1 MVTFSGCQAK
11 PADMLNAIISGFALG
26 GGLIVAIGAQ
36 NAFVIRQ
43 GVINQHVFWI
53 CLFCAVSDAILI
65 WAGTYGLGSI
75 LQALPWLIPVMTYGG
90 AAFLIWYGIK
100 AMRRVMHP
108 QALAEEGRTANNL
121 FMALAACAAFTWL
134 NPHVYLDTVVLV
146 GSIANAR
153 PLGEQAP
160 FAFGAT
166 LASFMWFFAI
176 GYGAKAL
183 RGPLS
188 KPLVWRGI
196 DAAIAAI
203 MFWLAIKLLIG

>member
-1 MVTFSGCQAK
+1 
-11 PADMLNAIISGFALG
+11 MLNALLAGFALG

-43 GVINQHVFWI
+43 GVLNAHIFWV
-53 CLFCAVSDAILI
+53 CLFCAISDAILI
-65 WAGTYGLGSI
+65 WGGTYGLGAI
-75 LQALPWLIPVMTYGG
+75 LEVMPWLLKVMQYGG

-100 AMRRVMHP
+100 AARRVLKP
-108 QALAEEGRTANNL
+108 EALDESSKTASNL
-121 FMALAACAAFTWL
+121 FMALATCAALTWL

-160 FAFGAT
+160 FALGAS
-166 LASFMWFFAI
+166 LASFAWFFAI

-188 KPLVWRGI
+188 KPIVWRAI
-196 DAAIAAI
+196 DAIIAMI
-203 MFWLAIKLLIG
+203 MFWLAFKLLIS

>member
-1 MVTFSGCQAK
+1 
-11 PADMLNAIISGFALG
+11 MLNAILAGFALG

-43 GVINQHVFWI
+43 GVLNQHVFWI
-53 CLFCAVSDAILI
+53 CLFCSVSDAILI
-65 WAGTYGLGSI
+65 WGGTYGLGTI
-75 LQALPWLIPVMTYGG
+75 LEVLPWLLKVMQYGG

-100 AMRRVMHP
+100 AARRVLKP
-108 QALAEEGRTANNL
+108 EALNDSTKAASNL
-121 FMALAACAAFTWL
+121 FMALATCAALTWL

-153 PLGEQAP
+153 PQGEQAA
-160 FAFGAT
+160 FALGAS
-166 LASFMWFFAI
+166 LASFAWFYAI
-176 GYGAKAL
+176 GYGAKSL

-188 KPLVWRGI
+188 KPIVWRGI
-196 DAAIAAI
+196 DAAIALI

>member
-1 MVTFSGCQAK
+1 
-11 PADMLNAIISGFALG
+11 MLNAVLAGFALG

-43 GVINQHVFWI
+43 GVLNAHIFWI
-53 CLFCAVSDAILI
+53 CLFCSFSDAILI
-65 WAGTYGLGSI
+65 WGGTYGLGAI
-75 LQALPWLIPVMTYGG
+75 LELMPWLLKVMQYGG

-100 AMRRVMHP
+100 AARRVLKP
-108 QALAEEGRTANNL
+108 QALSDSSKTASNL
-121 FMALAACAAFTWL
+121 FMALATCAALTWL

-153 PLGEQAP
+153 PQGETAP
-160 FAFGAT
+160 FALGAS
-166 LASFMWFFAI
+166 LASFAWFFAI

-188 KPLVWRGI
+188 KPIVWRAI
-196 DAAIAAI
+196 DAAIALI
-203 MFWLAIKLLIG
+203 MFWLAFKLVIS

>member
-1 MVTFSGCQAK
+1 MF
-11 PADMLNAIISGFALG
+11 NAIIAGFALG

-43 GVINQHVFWI
+43 GVLNSHIFWI
-53 CLFCAVSDAILI
+53 CLFCSISDAILI
-65 WAGTYGLGSI
+65 WGGTYGLGAI
-75 LQALPWLIPVMTYGG
+75 LEVMPWLLKVMQYGG

-100 AMRRVMHP
+100 AARRVLKP
-108 QALAEEGRTANNL
+108 EALDESSKTASNL
-121 FMALAACAAFTWL
+121 FMALATCAALTWL

-160 FAFGAT
+160 FALGAS
-166 LASFMWFFAI
+166 LASFAWFFAI

-188 KPLVWRGI
+188 KPIVWRAI
-196 DAAIAAI
+196 DAIIAVI
-203 MFWLAIKLLIG
+203 MFWLAFKLLIS

>member
-1 MVTFSGCQAK
+1 
-11 PADMLNAIISGFALG
+11 MLNALLAGFALG

-43 GVINQHVFWI
+43 GVSNAHIFWV
-53 CLFCAVSDAILI
+53 CLFCAISDAILI
-65 WAGTYGLGSI
+65 WGGTYGLGAI
-75 LQALPWLIPVMTYGG
+75 LEVMPWLLKVMQYGG

-100 AMRRVMHP
+100 AARRVLKP
-108 QALAEEGRTANNL
+108 EALDESSKTASNL
-121 FMALAACAAFTWL
+121 FMALATCAALTWL

-160 FAFGAT
+160 FALGAS
-166 LASFMWFFAI
+166 LASFAWFFAI

-188 KPLVWRGI
+188 KPIVWRAI
-196 DAAIAAI
+196 DAIIAMI
-203 MFWLAIKLLIG
+203 MFWLAFKLLIS

>member
-1 MVTFSGCQAK
+1 MF
-11 PADMLNAIISGFALG
+11 NALVAGFALG

-43 GVINQHVFWI
+43 GVLNSHVLWI
-53 CLFCAVSDAILI
+53 CLFCAISDAVLI
-65 WAGTYGLGSI
+65 WGGTYGLAII
-75 LQALPWLIPVMTYGG
+75 LNQLPFLVPILTYGG
-90 AAFLIWYGIK
+90 AAFLVWYGVK
-100 AMRRVMHP
+100 AVRRVLNP
-108 QALAEEGRTANNL
+108 QTVVEDGKSTSSLIVALGT
-121 FMALAACAAFTWL
+121 CAALTWL

-153 PLGEQAP
+153 PPGLQAP
-160 FAFGAT
+160 FALGAS
-166 LASFMWFFAI
+166 LASFAWFFAI

-196 DAAIAAI
+196 DAVIALI
-203 MFWLAIKLLIG
+203 MFWLAFKLVFG

>member
-1 MVTFSGCQAK
+1 
-11 PADMLNAIISGFALG
+11 MLNALFAGFALG

-43 GVINQHVFWI
+43 GVINAHVFWI
-53 CLFCAVSDAILI
+53 CLFCSLSDTVLI
-65 WAGTYGLGSI
+65 WAGTFGLGTV
-75 LQALPWLIPVMTYGG
+75 LQVLPWLLVVMQYGG
-90 AAFLIWYGIK
+90 AAFLIWYGVK
-100 AMRRVMHP
+100 AAKRVLKP
-108 QALAEEGRTANNL
+108 EALSETSKTASNLFVALAT
-121 FMALAACAAFTWL
+121 CAALTWL

-160 FAFGAT
+160 FALGAS
-166 LASFMWFFAI
+166 LASFSWFFAI

-196 DAAIAAI
+196 DALIALI
-203 MFWLAIKLLIG
+203 MFWLAFKLVIG